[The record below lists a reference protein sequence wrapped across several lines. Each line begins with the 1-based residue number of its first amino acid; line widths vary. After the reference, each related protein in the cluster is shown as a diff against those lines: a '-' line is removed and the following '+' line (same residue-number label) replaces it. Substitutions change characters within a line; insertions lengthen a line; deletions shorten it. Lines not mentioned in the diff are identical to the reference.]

1 MIDEFYSYMHIDSRA
16 LKPFLREGL
25 GRDGVSR
32 GSVMRFKMSW
42 HGWGFMG

>member
-1 MIDEFYSYMHIDSRA
+1 MIDEFYSYMHIDSN
-16 LKPFLREGL
+16 LFLREGL

-42 HGWGFMG
+42 HGWGFME

>member
-16 LKPFLREGL
+16 PTPVLRDDL
-25 GRDGVSR
+25 VRDGVSR

-42 HGWGFMG
+42 QGWDFMG